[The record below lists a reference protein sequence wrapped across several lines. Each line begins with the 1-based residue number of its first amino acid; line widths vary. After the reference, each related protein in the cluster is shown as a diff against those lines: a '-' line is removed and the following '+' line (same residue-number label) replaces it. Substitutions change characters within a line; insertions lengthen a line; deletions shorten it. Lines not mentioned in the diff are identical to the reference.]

1 MPHQRLL
8 QRKSKLQTMDH
19 KDHFFVGKIVKK
31 FSFKGVLL
39 AKVESD
45 NPEELINMESV
56 FVDLNGKL
64 VPFFIEEIA
73 LHKSELLRIQ
83 FEDVYDEPSAEALI
97 GCDLYLPLD
106 LLPKLSGNNFYYH
119 EIIGFQVI
127 DTKYG
132 EVGSIVSVNDRTAQ
146 ALFEIINQGKEILI
160 PIIDEF
166 IVSIDRESKILTVQ
180 TPDGL
185 LDLYR

>member
-1 MPHQRLL
+1 M
-8 QRKSKLQTMDH
+8 
-19 KDHFFVGKIVKK
+19 
-31 FSFKGVLL
+31 
-39 AKVESD
+39 
-45 NPEELINMESV
+45 
-56 FVDLNGKL
+56 
-64 VPFFIEEIA
+64 
-73 LHKSELLRIQ
+73 
-83 FEDVYDEPSAEALI
+83 I

>member
-1 MPHQRLL
+1 M
-8 QRKSKLQTMDH
+8 
-19 KDHFFVGKIVKK
+19 
-31 FSFKGVLL
+31 
-39 AKVESD
+39 
-45 NPEELINMESV
+45 
-56 FVDLNGKL
+56 
-64 VPFFIEEIA
+64 
-73 LHKSELLRIQ
+73 
-83 FEDVYDEPSAEALI
+83 
-97 GCDLYLPLD
+97 
-106 LLPKLSGNNFYYH
+106 
-119 EIIGFQVI
+119 I